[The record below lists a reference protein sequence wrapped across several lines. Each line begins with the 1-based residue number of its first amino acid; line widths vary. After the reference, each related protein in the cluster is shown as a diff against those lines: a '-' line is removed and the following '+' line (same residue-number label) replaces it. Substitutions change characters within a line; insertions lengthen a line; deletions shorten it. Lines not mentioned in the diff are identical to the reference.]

1 MRVFRSLVVVATAMA
16 VCSAPAAM
24 AVEGSSGLETDAYSV
39 VELSEGESISIPEGY
54 AAGVVEEDSSS
65 QMFRSATTA
74 PSCVEAKMEKAAV
87 QVYNNC
93 DAPMRIK
100 VVMTSITSP
109 VLGSKDTSCE
119 PVAPHSRKN
128 VKWVVRGLDKI
139 DRVELC

>member
-1 MRVFRSLVVVATAMA
+1 MTNVILVDLSSKGYEIGGNKCVFFRSLVVVATAMA

-65 QMFRSATTA
+65 QMFRSANTA

-100 VVMTSITSP
+100 
-109 VLGSKDTSCE
+109 SCYDFCYVSYFGFQRYFLRTGC
-119 PVAPHSRKN
+119 PS
-128 VKWVVRGLDKI
+128 
-139 DRVELC
+139 